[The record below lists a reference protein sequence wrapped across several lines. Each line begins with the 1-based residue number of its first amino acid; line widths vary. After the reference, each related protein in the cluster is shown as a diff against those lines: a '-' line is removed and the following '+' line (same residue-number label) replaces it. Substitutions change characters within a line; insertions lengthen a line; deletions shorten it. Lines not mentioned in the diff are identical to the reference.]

1 MKTVAYKNLGCKV
14 NSYELDKVKQIL
26 KNDNYIEK
34 SFEDIA
40 DIYIINTC
48 TVTQIADKK
57 SRQMIHRAKK
67 KNENSIVIAMG
78 CFVDNLK
85 QKDESI
91 DIYVKNSEKL
101 NILNIINEYLKQN
114 NINLENNNIAADT
127 KIDSQSTN
135 LEFNELD
142 ADEFEESK
150 VRKFIKIQDG
160 CKQFCSYCIIP
171 YVRNELVSRNIDSII
186 AEIREYAS
194 QGVREVVLTGIHLS
208 SYSLDFYNKNYED
221 TGAKD
226 LVRENILKLISEVLK
241 IENIYRIRFGSLEPR
256 LIDDNFIKNLKS
268 IDIDNK
274 FCPEF
279 HLSLQSGSDKILKKM
294 NRHYTISDYENAVD
308 IIRKYYDDAI
318 ITTDIIVGFPFEE
331 EVDFQQ
337 SIDIVKKLKIY
348 NAHIFKYS
356 NRTGTVASRMNEQID
371 DSIKSDR
378 SDRLSQVSDE
388 VSNEI
393 RNNYIN
399 KNITILVDE
408 IVKYEN
414 QYILYGFS
422 KNYIKVAVI
431 IDDYNDSYIGQLKQV
446 NIYKNDK
453 ILYGKFI

>member
-1 MKTVAYKNLGCKV
+1 M
-14 NSYELDKVKQIL
+14 
-26 KNDNYIEK
+26 
-34 SFEDIA
+34 
-40 DIYIINTC
+40 
-48 TVTQIADKK
+48 
-57 SRQMIHRAKK
+57 
-67 KNENSIVIAMG
+67 
-78 CFVDNLK
+78 
-85 QKDESI
+85 
-91 DIYVKNSEKL
+91 
-101 NILNIINEYLKQN
+101 
-114 NINLENNNIAADT
+114 
-127 KIDSQSTN
+127 
-135 LEFNELD
+135 
-142 ADEFEESK
+142 
-150 VRKFIKIQDG
+150 
-160 CKQFCSYCIIP
+160 
-171 YVRNELVSRNIDSII
+171 
-186 AEIREYAS
+186 
-194 QGVREVVLTGIHLS
+194 TGIHLS

-221 TGAKD
+221 TAAKD
-226 LVRENILKLISEVLK
+226 LVRENIIKLISEVLK

-268 IDIDNK
+268 IDIENK